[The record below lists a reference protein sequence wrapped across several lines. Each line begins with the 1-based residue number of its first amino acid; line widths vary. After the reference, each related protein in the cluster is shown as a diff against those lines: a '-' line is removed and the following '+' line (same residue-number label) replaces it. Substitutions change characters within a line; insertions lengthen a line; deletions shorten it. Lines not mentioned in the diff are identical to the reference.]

1 MCVYIYLHSR
11 IFLHR
16 GSKRLF
22 WPEFLLPQDLVTQ
35 LPEVATEAGNFRAL
49 GFLWN
54 LYGILKDILGFGFY
68 VFFFWFCV
76 IFWDILGFLWN
87 MFGFLL
93 SILETLFSTFF
104 GVTMSPKQMQKHF
117 KLSRKHSRVLL
128 FDLFGAYSLRQTK
141 IQNISRYWDL
151 KNRVPQCRGGSIHWL
166 RNPQCRNDVGGQA
179 PN

>member
-1 MCVYIYLHSR
+1 MYIYILICVCIYIYLHSR

-68 VFFFWFCV
+68 VFFFDFVWFSG
-76 IFWDILGFLWN
+76 IFWDFYGICLAFYYQSW
-87 MFGFLL
+87 
-93 SILETLFSTFF
+93 
-104 GVTMSPKQMQKHF
+104 KHF
-117 KLSRKHSRVLL
+117 SALFLGLL
-128 FDLFGAYSLRQTK
+128 WAP
-141 IQNISRYWDL
+141 
-151 KNRVPQCRGGSIHWL
+151 NR
-166 RNPQCRNDVGGQA
+166 CRNTSNCHENIVGFYFSIFLGLIAWDKPRYKIYQDIGT
-179 PN
+179 

>member
-1 MCVYIYLHSR
+1 MGFWR
-11 IFLHR
+11 IFWV
-16 GSKRLF
+16 SDSMF
-22 WPEFLLPQDLVTQ
+22 
-35 LPEVATEAGNFRAL
+35 
-49 GFLWN
+49 
-54 LYGILKDILGFGFY
+54 
-68 VFFFWFCV
+68 FFFWFCV

-87 MFGFLL
+87 MFGFLRIFFVISKPQIDNLNSGIPAHMWVNSIEL